1 MSNSKLQGSMEAL
14 LSIGAGINHQMVHLS
29 SQSRSQGCYGCGI
42 CTSSC
47 PVSLVGGA
55 LNPRRIVHLANIGQL
70 TLEQAGSSIWH
81 CLECNRCG
89 NLCPNSVKP
98 WSLIASLKREAIS
111 KGLISH
117 QTYAALL
124 NLKQEL
130 VTTLSNEIGMEL
142 APTNA
147 TISSTPIELKPR
159 YSSSYSSSSS
169 SSYSSTLTNNY
180 SLCFTCRECSSA
192 CPICFNTNE
201 FDPLY
206 FIRCYLFKL
215 SPSRSSLWACLQCE
229 SCTQACSQSVKGHL
243 VIKALQEE
251 QAEFFNIVSQIK
263 MRKVK
268 EGIFSTYIDK
278 ANSLVGVGGTNS

>member
-1 MSNSKLQGSMEAL
+1 MSNLKLQGSMEAL

-124 NLKQEL
+124 KLKQKL
-130 VTTLSNEIGMEL
+130 VTTLSNEIVMES
-142 APTNA
+142 APTTTT
-147 TISSTPIELKPR
+147 TISSTPIEPKPR
-159 YSSSYSSSSS
+159 YSSSSS
-169 SSYSSTLTNNY
+169 SSTLNNNY

-192 CPICFNTNE
+192 CPI
-201 FDPLY
+201 
-206 FIRCYLFKL
+206 
-215 SPSRSSLWACLQCE
+215 
-229 SCTQACSQSVKGHL
+229 
-243 VIKALQEE
+243 
-251 QAEFFNIVSQIK
+251 
-263 MRKVK
+263 
-268 EGIFSTYIDK
+268 
-278 ANSLVGVGGTNS
+278 